1 MDFQFDDKKLKF
13 VRRVL
18 NNRVLFKIVLFFQV
32 PIDFM
37 IGMRLRELNETS
49 CKVSVPYRWFN
60 KNPFKS
66 TFWAVL
72 GMAAEMSTGALV
84 KMYTYKLDP
93 SVAIIVGDCSG
104 EFVAK
109 ARDLTTFVCNDGKRI
124 AETVKEA
131 IKTGEPQEVLC
142 QTVGYS
148 KAGQE
153 VARFKFTWKMKMR
166 GHKNTKPSAKPE

>member
-1 MDFQFDDKKLKF
+1 MDFQFDEKKLKF
-13 VRRVL
+13 VQRVL
-18 NNRVLFKIVLFFQV
+18 NNCVLFKIVLFFQV
-32 PIDFM
+32 PLDF
-37 IGMRLRELNETS
+37 IAGIRLRELNEES
-49 CKVSVPYRWFN
+49 CKVSVPYRWLN

-66 TFWAVL
+66 TFWAIL

-104 EFVAK
+104 EFIAK
-109 ARDLTTFVCNDGKRI
+109 AKDVTTFVCNDGKRI
-124 AETVKEA
+124 AETVQKA

-148 KAGQE
+148 KVGEE
-153 VARFKFTWKMKMR
+153 VARFTFTWKMKR
-166 GHKNTKPSAKPE
+166 RET

>member
-1 MDFQFDDKKLKF
+1 MGFQFDQKNLRY
-13 VRRVL
+13 VQRVL
-18 NNRVLFKIVLFFQV
+18 GNRVSFKIVMLFQV
-32 PIDFM
+32 PLNFLT
-37 IGMRLRELNETS
+37 GMRIRELNEKS
-49 CKVSVPYRWFN
+49 CKVTVPYRWRN

-124 AETVKEA
+124 AEAVKKA

-142 QTVGYS
+142 KTVGYS
-148 KAGQE
+148 KAGEE
-153 VARFKFTWKMKMR
+153 VARFTFTWKMKMR
-166 GHKNTKPSAKPE
+166 GHRNTKPSAKPE

>member
-1 MDFQFDDKKLKF
+1 MQGRAMDFQFDEKKLKYF
-13 VRRVL
+13 QRVL
-18 NNRVLFKIVLFFQV
+18 NNRVLFKIVLLFQV
-32 PIDFM
+32 PINF
-37 IGMRLRELNETS
+37 IVGMRLRELNEKS

-72 GMAAEMSTGALV
+72 GMAAEASTGVLV
-84 KMYTYKLDP
+84 MMYTYKLDP
-93 SVAIIVGDCSG
+93 SVSIIVGDCFG

-109 ARDLTTFVCNDGKRI
+109 AKDLTTFVCNDGERI
-124 AETVKEA
+124 AETVEKA

-148 KAGQE
+148 KAGEE
-153 VARFKFTWKMKMR
+153 VARFTFTWKMKMR
-166 GHKNTKPSAKPE
+166 QA